1 MRVGPPVGG
10 ECNVQLVYNRRRTA
24 TARWRAT
31 VVARAVGFVCA
42 GSGGDDCNV
51 IKDEDGCDGSDNG
64 AAAAAALLP
73 YTASVRPS
81 VPVARVIP
89 SFVPSAPLSP
99 SSAATKVSNLGSVF
113 PDSRSSASR
122 TWNYFAIDPFPPC
135 ASYVRNFSSFDHFLQ
150 LHGISLISIWSC
162 LVLRLITVR
171 NQDVGRDG
179 GWE

>member
-42 GSGGDDCNV
+42 GSGGDDCIV

-73 YTASVRPS
+73 CTASVRPS

-122 TWNYFAIDPFPPC
+122 NYFAIDPFHPC
-135 ASYVRNFSSFDHFLQ
+135 ASYVRNFSSFDHFPLPAVARNIP
-150 LHGISLISIWSC
+150 HFN
-162 LVLRLITVR
+162 LVLFGFKTYHCQESGCR
-171 NQDVGRDG
+171 
-179 GWE
+179 

>member
-1 MRVGPPVGG
+1 M
-10 ECNVQLVYNRRRTA
+10 QLVYNRRRTA

-42 GSGGDDCNV
+42 GSGGDDCIV

-64 AAAAAALLP
+64 AAAAALLP
-73 YTASVRPS
+73 CTASVRPS

-99 SSAATKVSNLGSVF
+99 SSAATKVSNLGSVV

-122 TWNYFAIDPFPPC
+122 TWNYFAIDPFPHVPVTSAIFPHLTTSRC
-135 ASYVRNFSSFDHFLQ
+135 LQ

>member
-42 GSGGDDCNV
+42 GSGGDDCIV

-73 YTASVRPS
+73 CTASVRPS

-99 SSAATKVSNLGSVF
+99 SSAATKVSNLGSVV

-122 TWNYFAIDPFPPC
+122 TWNYFAIDPFHPC
-135 ASYVRNFSSFDHFLQ
+135 ASYVRNFSSFDHFPLPAVARNIP
-150 LHGISLISIWSC
+150 HFN
-162 LVLRLITVR
+162 LVLFGFKTYHCQESGCR
-171 NQDVGRDG
+171 
-179 GWE
+179 